1 MANILGVIPARGG
14 SRGIPSKNLA
24 LLAGRPLLA
33 YTADAVKASTRLTR
47 TIVSTDDERIAE
59 CAKSLGLDVPFMRPS
74 SLAADD
80 VPMLPVLQHALDT
93 LKADGFAA
101 DIVVLLQPTSPLRRG
116 EHIDAAVDWLERTAA
131 DSVVSVVEVPHQFNP
146 MSVMRIEEG
155 LLKPFLDG
163 PTITRRQ
170 DKPRLFARNGP
181 AVLAVRAAVIT
192 EGSLYGKTSWPLGMS
207 AEDSLDID
215 TPLDLR
221 LVESIL
227 AARANGHS
235 VQTRF

>member
-14 SRGIPSKNLA
+14 SKGIPSKNLA

-59 CAKSLGLDVPFMRPS
+59 CAKSLGLEVPFMRPS

-80 VPMLPVLQHALDT
+80 VPMLPVLGHAIDT

-116 EHIDAAVDWLERTAA
+116 EHIDAAVVWLERTAA

-146 MSVMRIEEG
+146 TSVMRIDEG
-155 LLKPFLDG
+155 LLKPFLEG

-181 AVLAVRAAVIT
+181 AVLAVRASVIR

-215 TPLDLR
+215 TPWDLS
-221 LVESIL
+221 VAECVL
-227 AARANGHS
+227 AARS
-235 VQTRF
+235 RPT